1 MKALMNLQRGSVA
14 MKLNAEVVRGK
25 ILEAIGVKQ
34 KLLDDA
40 SIAESVRRAVDA
52 MVHSFAQGGRV
63 LFCGNGG
70 SAAEAQHLAAE
81 LSGRFLLE
89 RGPLDAEALHVN
101 TSFLTAVANDYGYEE
116 IYSRLVRA
124 KGRRGDVLVGIST
137 SGNSPNVVKAFQAA
151 RDIGMGTIGMTGTE
165 GGALAALS
173 DVLISVPSGVVPR
186 IQEGHLLLGHVICEL
201 VEAACCDR
209 AAKK

>member
-1 MKALMNLQRGSVA
+1 VPMKHDAD
-14 MKLNAEVVRGK
+14 VVKGK
-25 ILEAIGVKQ
+25 ILEAIGLQQ
-34 KLLDDA
+34 KLLDDTRVA
-40 SIAESVRRAVDA
+40 DSVVRAVDA
-52 MVHSFAQGGRV
+52 MVDAFARGGRV

-81 LSGRFLLE
+81 LGGRFLLE
-89 RGPLDAEALHVN
+89 RDPLDAEALHGN

-116 IYSRLVRA
+116 VYARLVRA

-137 SGNSPNVVKAFQAA
+137 SGNSANIVQALRAA
-151 RDIGMGTIGMTGTE
+151 RDIGMLTIGMTGAA

-173 DVLISVPSGVVPR
+173 DVLICIPSRSVPR

-201 VEAACCDR
+201 VEASCRDR

>member
-1 MKALMNLQRGSVA
+1 MKQS
-14 MKLNAEVVRGK
+14 AEIVKEK
-25 ILEAIGVKQ
+25 ILEAIGLKQ
-34 KLLDDA
+34 QLLEDA
-40 SIAESVRRAVDA
+40 SIVASVLRAVDA
-52 MVHSFAQGGRV
+52 MVGSFARGGRV

-89 RGPLDAEALHVN
+89 RGPLDADALHGN

-137 SGNSPNVVKAFQAA
+137 SGNSPNVVQALEAA
-151 RDIGMGTIGMTGTE
+151 RDIGMGTIGMTGAE

-173 DVLISVPSGVVPR
+173 DVLLCIPSRSVPR

-201 VEAACCDR
+201 VEAACCGS
-209 AAKK
+209 AVKK